1 MGSLQESTCSTGA
14 RMGAC
19 YRAPCKV
26 GRRRDESD
34 WRSAAFAGPPGRVFE
49 TSKAFAAHFEFLRR
63 IQTVSSQPI
72 SSEEDHPDPVASGRD
87 WLILAEAV
95 EQKEEE
101 DGDQSVDERRD
112 YEVHVKP
119 RLRLCKENTAGQ
131 DDQGPM
137 HNKKKKK
144 KNGTPS
150 TVRRVE
156 GRPRTRNGGI

>member
-119 RLRLCKENTAGQ
+119 RLRLCKENTAGHDAQ
-131 DDQGPM
+131 APEAKRKTQHDTQPA
-137 HNKKKKK
+137 
-144 KNGTPS
+144 PPAA
-150 TVRRVE
+150 RYLRP
-156 GRPRTRNGGI
+156 PRTIKR

>member
-1 MGSLQESTCSTGA
+1 MGSLQESTCRTGA
-14 RMGAC
+14 RIGAC

-26 GRRRDESD
+26 CRRRDESD

-49 TSKAFAAHFEFLRR
+49 TSKAFAAHFEFLPR

-119 RLRLCKENTAGQ
+119 RLRLCKENTAGRDGQ
-131 DDQGPM
+131 ALVGKNT
-137 HNKKKKK
+137 HTKK
-144 KNGTPS
+144 GGR
-150 TVRRVE
+150 VRSGVRS
-156 GRPRTRNGGI
+156 RA